1 MSELELTRKT
11 PRALVVSSY
20 PDVCKSPTA
29 PVPYQ
34 IVSVYQNAC
43 MVTPTVRATNQC
55 VFTKQSY
62 IQGVEGDE
70 GGTGEGVVSG
80 THAGGGKTEPIEH
93 SPTVRAEGQN
103 VIRHKDEHE
112 MNDKNTKGKAVFDE
126 GTEPTNEVGED
137 GKPKSDPNPEPKP
150 ETPQEQAAAQPPEQ
164 PAQPQQPAQEPSS
177 FARRPNE
184 SLAQY
189 GMRQTW
195 GRYQDFRAAYPR
207 VAGGIDLAGAVG
219 QGTVGVGLASTPTGV
234 GQVAGGA
241 LIANAGDRGWAAVK
255 QIWTGVPQR
264 TYTSQAIGAG
274 AEYLGASPEMG
285 QKIGDGV
292 QGAIGA
298 VSGPGSWVKGPIK
311 TLKQEGTQ
319 VIRKKAA
326 DAVAVPK
333 PPPQPMSRGNF
344 PDTW

>member
-1 MSELELTRKT
+1 MSDLELTRKT

-34 IVSVYQNAC
+34 ITSVYENAC

-62 IQGVEGDE
+62 IQGVQGDE

-80 THAGGGKTEPIEH
+80 THAKGGKTEPVEH

-103 VIRHKDEHE
+103 VIRHDDEHQ
-112 MNDKNTKGKAVFDE
+112 MNDKNTKGKAVFEE
-126 GTEPTNEVGED
+126 GTEPTNEVNED
-137 GKPKSDPNPEPKP
+137 GKPKGDTNPEPTP
-150 ETPQEQAAAQPPEQ
+150 ETPQEAAAQEAAQPPAE
-164 PAQPQQPAQEPSS
+164 QPAQEPSS
-177 FARRPNE
+177 FARRPGE
-184 SLAQY
+184 SASQY
-189 GMRQTW
+189 AMRQTW
-195 GRYQDFRAAYPR
+195 GRYQDMRAAYPR
-207 VAGGIDLAGAVG
+207 VAGGIDMVGAIG

-241 LIANAGDRGWAAVK
+241 LIANAGDRGWAAAR

-274 AEYLGASPEMG
+274 AEYLGATPEMG

-298 VSGPGSWVKGPIK
+298 VSGPGSWVKGPVK
-311 TLKQEGTQ
+311 TMKQQGTK
-319 VIRKKAA
+319 VIRKKIE
-326 DAVAVPK
+326 DAIPVPK